1 MAKEEIKRE
10 VYMYMLQMM
19 NMCRETAIMMVL
31 KIGLYSIHE
40 GEKRVQNLDIDI
52 LH

>member
-1 MAKEEIKRE
+1 
-10 VYMYMLQMM
+10 MYTLQMM
-19 NMCRETAIMMVL
+19 NMCGETAIMAVL

-52 LH
+52 SY

>member
-1 MAKEEIKRE
+1 
-10 VYMYMLQMM
+10 MYMLQMM
-19 NMCRETAIMMVL
+19 NMCGETAIMAVS

-40 GEKRVQNLDIDI
+40 GENRVQNLDIDI